1 MITLRMNKLKY
12 TYILS
17 YMEYPVVI
25 KKKKDPNRKNTT
37 KKKNPVELSV
47 RLESTDD
54 FLQKEETRHDGM
66 DKESD
71 KTFEPLLE
79 IPKEVKNTGS
89 QEQTKKRKPKC
100 PNGSRRNK
108 KTGKCE
114 ETLPSQVTQEELD
127 KEIVKQPEENVFIEP
142 KIKPESAI
150 PDTTLDDVIET
161 QLNDPIKF
169 THPIIKNTEN
179 IIKSEILTKVPK
191 STNDYLRQTEKIEYE
206 VHKKPNA
213 TATFYDFLYPDLN
226 DPDFAAKIAKRK
238 EFNDFQY
245 DGAIKDIET
254 TANKLCKSTFELMPH
269 QLFVK
274 NFLSFQTPYN
284 SLLLYHGLGSGKTC
298 SSIGIAEE
306 MRNYMKQVGIKQR
319 IIVVASPNVQNN
331 FRLQLFDERGLK
343 EEEGVWNLHSCIGNT
358 LIKEINPTSLKGLS
372 KEKVISQ
379 IRTIINQN
387 YVFMGYTQLAH
398 YISDKTGVSKDTPF
412 PPEEQIKMEVRNI
425 RRFFNN
431 RLIIIDEVHNIRI
444 SDDNKDEKTA
454 RGLMKLAKHCE
465 NLRFVL
471 LSATPMYNSY
481 KEIVWLTNLMNA
493 NDKRGTISEQ
503 EVFDKNGIFIKQQV
517 DETGRVLIEGGV
529 ELLKRKLVGYIS
541 YIRGENPYTF
551 PFRIYPTDFSP
562 ENTFIPAG
570 NGSLVTQISTII
582 TRPVNALKYPKVQL
596 NSKMID
602 DPLKHVPV
610 YLTQIGDY
618 QSQAYKLIIAALRKQ
633 IEQSKM
639 ETLFENMDKF
649 GFRKL
654 QLPLEA
660 LNIVYPSA
668 ELDNGIAKGKMD
680 DLGKDYLDSLGDLD
694 EENEYIDESDPLGTI
709 VGKRGM
715 RSIMNFIDDSKKKVP
730 MRYNFAYKPAVLE
743 KYGRVFS
750 PDVLPRYSAKIA
762 KICEQIKASTG
773 IVLIYSQYIDGGV
786 VPLALALEEIGFS
799 RYGSADYTKSLFKD
813 APTEALDSLT
823 MKPRSQ
829 LEPGANFRQ
838 AKYVMITGDKSFS
851 PQNMADIK
859 QVTSPDNKNGE
870 IVKVVLISKAGSEG
884 LDFKNIRQV
893 HILEPWYNMNRIE
906 QIIGRGVRNMSHCS
920 LPFAQR
926 NVEIYMHGTLM
937 ESEEE
942 AVDLYVYRLAER
954 KSLQIGRV
962 TRIMKE
968 VAVDCLLNIGQTN
981 FTVDKLVSLAA
992 NQNITLT
999 LSTGRKQ
1006 LPYRIGDRPFTEIC
1020 DYMESCDF
1028 KCSST
1033 ADITPANV
1041 VKDTYSIDFLQ
1052 TNNPRIMDRIRQL
1065 FRDQFFYKRI
1075 QLINAINIVKQYP
1088 VEQIYSALS
1097 VFINNKSEYLIDR
1110 YGRRGNLINR
1120 DDVYAFQP
1128 VEINDESI
1136 SIFERSVPI
1145 DYKRT
1150 HVNLELPK
1158 EFPKDLTAPVQLADI
1173 LEEGK
1178 KEGPYIGLDEQYN
1191 KILLDVDMQMKNSV
1205 SKVKKGATDQDWFKE
1220 ASLVVDHLQT
1230 VHHIGFNELKHH
1242 FLKHAVDILMPADK
1256 FILIKKLYSKIHDIK
1271 DTNSTE
1277 QKIKN
1282 YLDEKMVNVGTRAGF
1297 LISDKNKWKIYLVET
1312 DTDAN
1317 EVKWK
1322 EADSEDVRQFE
1333 LSGAL
1338 DKFRVDPKTFASMI
1352 GFINLFKSEKEMVF
1366 KTKEIGQMQNNT
1378 GTRIDSQIKANVV
1391 KRVNMISGK
1400 QYSTEEA
1407 RPISSKGFCIILENL
1422 MRQMSNDKNGG
1433 KVWYMDPETASYN
1446 GIEKYRS

>member
-1 MITLRMNKLKY
+1 
-12 TYILS
+12 
-17 YMEYPVVI
+17 MEYPVVI
-25 KKKKDPNRKNTT
+25 KKKNDPNRKNTT
-37 KKKNPVELSV
+37 KKRAPVELSV
-47 RLESTDD
+47 RLDPMD
-54 FLQKEETRHDGM
+54 KLLQKEEETQDEEEKTQDEPEF
-66 DKESD
+66 DKMY
-71 KTFEPLLE
+71 EPLLE
-79 IPKEVKNTGS
+79 PPKEVKK
-89 QEQTKKRKPKC
+89 EQTKKRKPKC

-108 KTGKCE
+108 KTGECE
-114 ETLPSQVTQEELD
+114 ETVPKQVTQEQLD

-142 KIKPESAI
+142 SVKPDSAI
-150 PDTTLDDVIET
+150 PDTALDDIVES
-161 QLNDPIKF
+161 QQKDPIKF
-169 THPIIKNTEN
+169 TQPIIKDTEN
-179 IIKSEILTKVPK
+179 IIKSEILNKVPK
-191 STNDYLRQTEKIEYE
+191 STNDYMRQTEKIEHE
-206 VHKKPNA
+206 VHKKPNSS
-213 TATFYDFLYPDLN
+213 ATFYDFLYPDLN

-245 DGAIKDIET
+245 DGAIKDIEA
-254 TANKLCKSTFELMPH
+254 TADKLCKSTFELMPH
-269 QLFVK
+269 QVFVK

-343 EEEGVWNLHSCIGNT
+343 EEEGVWNLQSCIGNT
-358 LIKEINPTSLKGLS
+358 LIKEINPTSLKGLA

-412 PPEEQIKMEVRNI
+412 PPEEQVKMEIRNI

-444 SDDNKDEKTA
+444 SDDNKDDKTA
-454 RGLMKLAKHCE
+454 HGLMKLAKHCE

-481 KEIVWLTNLMNA
+481 KEIVWLANLMNA
-493 NDKRGTISEQ
+493 NDKRGTITEQ
-503 EVFDKNGIFIKQQV
+503 EIFDKNGAFIKEQA
-517 DETGRVLIEGGV
+517 DANGKVLIEGGA
-529 ELLKRKLVGYIS
+529 ELLRRKLIGYIS
-541 YIRGENPYTF
+541 YISGENPYTF
-551 PFRIYPTDFSP
+551 PYRIYPTDFSP

-582 TRPVNALKYPKVQL
+582 TRPVNALKYPKIQL
-596 NSKMID
+596 NTKTID

-610 YLTQIGDY
+610 YLTKIGDY
-618 QSQAYKLIIAALRKQ
+618 QAQAYRLIIAALRRE
-633 IEQSKM
+633 IENSKI
-639 ETLFENMDKF
+639 EVLFENMDKF

-660 LNIVYPSA
+660 LNIVYPSV
-668 ELDNGIAKGKMD
+668 ELDAGIAKGKMD
-680 DLGKDYLDSLGDLD
+680 DLGKDFLDSLGDLD
-694 EENEYIDESDPLGTI
+694 EENEYIDEGDPLSTI

-715 RSIMNFIDDSKKKVP
+715 RSIMNFTDDSKKKVP
-730 MRYNFAYKPAVLE
+730 MRYNFEYKPNVLE
-743 KYGRVFS
+743 TYGRIFS
-750 PDVLPRYSAKIA
+750 PEVLPKYSSKIA
-762 KICEQIKASTG
+762 KICNIIRQSTG
-773 IVLIYSQYIDGGV
+773 IILIYSQYIDGGV
-786 VPLALALEEIGFS
+786 VPLALALEELGFS

-813 APTEALDSLT
+813 APVEPLDSVT
-823 MKPRSQ
+823 MKPRSL
-829 LEPGANFRQ
+829 LEPGSSFRQ
-838 AKYVMITGDKSFS
+838 ARYVMITGDKSFS

-859 QVTSPDNKNGE
+859 QVTSPNNKNGE

-884 LDFKNIRQV
+884 LDFKNVRQV

-906 QIIGRGVRNMSHCS
+906 QIIGRGVRNMSHCG
-920 LPFAQR
+920 LPFVQR

-981 FTVDKLVSLAA
+981 FTVEKLVALAA

-999 LSTGRKQ
+999 LSTGKKQ

-1033 ADITPANV
+1033 ADISPANA
-1041 VKDTYSIDFLQ
+1041 VKDTYNVDFLQ

-1136 SIFERSVPI
+1136 SVFERSVPI
-1145 DYKRT
+1145 DYKRK

-1158 EFPKDLTAPVQLADI
+1158 EFPKDIAAPVQLADI

-1178 KEGPYIGLDEQYN
+1178 TEGPVVSLDEQYG
-1191 KILLDVDMQMKNSV
+1191 KILEEVDTQMKNSIT
-1205 SKVKKGATDQDWFKE
+1205 KTKKGSTDQDWFKE
-1220 ASLVVDHLQT
+1220 AALVVDHLQT
-1230 VHHIGFNELKHH
+1230 VHAIGFNELKHH
-1242 FLKHAVDILMPADK
+1242 FLKHAVDVLMPADK

-1271 DTNSTE
+1271 DANSTE

-1282 YLDEKMVNVGTRAGF
+1282 YLDGKMVSVGTRVGF
-1297 LISDKNKWKIYLVET
+1297 VISDKNKWKIYLVET
-1312 DTDAN
+1312 DPDTN

-1322 EADSEDVRQFE
+1322 EADSEDVRQFDM
-1333 LSGAL
+1333 SGAL
-1338 DKFRVDPKTFASMI
+1338 DKFRIDPKTFASMI
-1352 GFINLFKSEKEMVF
+1352 GFINLFKSGKEMVF

-1391 KRVNMISGK
+1391 KRVNMIADIP
-1400 QYSTEEA
+1400 YSTEQA
-1407 RPISSKGFCIILENL
+1407 RPISSKGFCIILEVL
-1422 MRQMSNDKNGG
+1422 MRQLSDDKKDE
-1433 KVWYMDPETASYN
+1433 KVWYMDPETAAVN